1 MFNAFFSYSF
11 SFILLLH
18 YCKKGPNK
26 AHTHT
31 HSCVGEDI
39 HLRASFDERIQ
50 IFDYVGDVYVIFE
63 CGHGV
68 SNEANAAF
76 ARGACLVPVMRS
88 GGASSGV
95 FNFPAGAFE
104 KPSFATE
111 EQWQLLSSK
120 ASPVANSAQA
130 VVDLKWD

>member
-1 MFNAFFSYSF
+1 MPQEARADSILQYFDLRESVIDVAIRLLVLHTGVVDFF
-11 SFILLLH
+11 
-18 YCKKGPNK
+18 
-26 AHTHT
+26 A
-31 HSCVGEDI
+31 
-39 HLRASFDERIQ
+39 ERIQ

-95 FNFPAGAFE
+95 FNFPAGALE